1 MPIVFAT
8 KTKEGAVIWCTGKK
22 YMIMDVTTG
31 QYIKFGKNN
40 KTVGEIEE
48 VIKRVEGYGHKHALI
63 VELSCITPT
72 IL

>member
-1 MPIVFAT
+1 MLIIPPQGEVSRYN
-8 KTKEGAVIWCTGKK
+8 KK